1 MQKDAEIAEVKKKLK
16 EAEKKFDGAKIEL
29 EKHIAVIKEFEGKI
43 LTIEEEKL
51 VLSQKLVKS
60 ESDLELAQK

>member
-16 EAEKKFDGAKIEL
+16 EAEEKFDGAKIEL

>member
-1 MQKDAEIAEVKKKLK
+1 MQKDAEIAEVKKNLK
-16 EAEKKFDGAKIEL
+16 EIEEKFCEARIDL

-51 VLSQKLVKS
+51 LLAQKLTKS
-60 ESDLELAQK
+60 EADLELAQK